1 MDVLVTYDI
10 RTHDAAG
17 ERRLARVAAVC
28 ERYGSR
34 VQYSVFE
41 CRLSD
46 VRLVRLFGELES
58 VIDPSEDSVHVYR
71 ISGTIAALRTTLGRP
86 TGRALGQPWIM

>member
-1 MDVLVTYDI
+1 MTYDI
-10 RTHDAAG
+10 DTHTRDG
-17 ERRLARVAAVC
+17 EIRLTRVAKVC

-46 VRLVRLFGELES
+46 VSYRKLVIELEGI
-58 VIDPSEDSVHVYR
+58 IDPACDSVHFYR
-71 ISGTIAALRTTLGRP
+71 FGGAVRDSRLVVGRP
-86 TGRALGQPWIM
+86 RPRELGDPWII